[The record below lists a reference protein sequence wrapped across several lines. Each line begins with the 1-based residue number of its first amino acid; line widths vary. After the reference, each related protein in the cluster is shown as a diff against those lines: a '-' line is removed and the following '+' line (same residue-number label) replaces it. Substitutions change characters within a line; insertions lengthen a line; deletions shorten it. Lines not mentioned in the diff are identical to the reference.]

1 MKWVPPP
8 YLTGSSPHSCRFS
21 GFGRI
26 RILDKLGRFQDILS
40 PDLYCSEEMRFLNA
54 PAKPHEAMLQPRL
67 EQYTRLHAKWICAV
81 SAKAVN
87 DADNI
92 DGAEASFVP
101 TASPLCG
108 FLLPNGLDNSLMA
121 FTAGGTPV
129 GSLVLT
135 QTGSGIDFK
144 SPPGEKYPI
153 TCRRILTRS
162 CTGFYTPCKPGRRKI
177 S

>member
-1 MKWVPPP
+1 MLLMRDQMKLLPLFSTDGLVKASLSLLQALPSDEMGTAAVFDR
-8 YLTGSSPHSCRFS
+8 LFSPIRAGFLA
-21 GFGRI
+21 FGRI

-129 GSLVLT
+129 G
-135 QTGSGIDFK
+135 
-144 SPPGEKYPI
+144 
-153 TCRRILTRS
+153 IL
-162 CTGFYTPCKPGRRKI
+162 Y
-177 S
+177 